1 MEIQEERAGDVILIS
16 PVGRLDS
23 YSCREF
29 ETRLLDLIGPDG
41 TPVVIDLARLDYVSS
56 AGLRVLLMAAKKSR
70 ATNGRIA
77 LAALQPHVL
86 QVFEISG
93 FSSVFEIHDGREG
106 ALEAVS

>member
-1 MEIQEERAGDVILIS
+1 MELSEERAGDAVLVT

-29 ETRLLDLIGPDG
+29 ETRRLDLTGPSASALLGDPG
-41 TPVVIDLARLDYVSS
+41 HLDYVSRR
-56 AGLRVLLMAAKKSR
+56 GLRVLLMAAKKCR
-70 ATNGRIA
+70 ATDGKIA
-77 LAALQPHVL
+77 LAALQPHVR

-93 FSSVFEIHDGREG
+93 FSSVFEIYDDRAE